1 MIEPPDASAAP
12 AAIEVAGGGERSART
27 LALLNEI
34 ARVAS
39 DGLSLGPILH
49 RITDTLLETLDWDHV
64 AFARVD
70 RERGQ
75 FVCEAVSSRVPSE
88 VTVGY
93 SAPLGDGV
101 VGRVAANGQGLV
113 LDDVAKFPGYV
124 PVAEGVLCEVCVPI
138 EHGGEVVA
146 VLNFE
151 DRRPRQVRAELPL
164 LEAVAR
170 QIGGAIANA
179 RLHEEVW
186 RRAQQLELASEL
198 ARSALEAEELEPLL
212 RRVSERLRERFGF
225 LLCCVYLVDQ
235 RSSKLDL
242 QAIATRRALDR
253 EVPASLSSHR
263 GIVGRAFQLRR
274 AQLVLDVKSDPDYLP
289 MFEDVS
295 SELAMPILFQG
306 RTLGVIN
313 FENDR
318 PQAFS
323 EETVSLLQMI
333 TDQIAGVVHLAA
345 VNRRLSEMAD
355 ELAGAN
361 RRLHEMNR
369 TLEELSTVDS
379 LTGLANRRQFDRLL
393 DLEWRRAIRGGNPLS
408 LLFIDID
415 FFKRYNDTHGHLRG
429 DAVLAE
435 VANLLSAAF
444 TRAGDLIARYG
455 GEEFAALLPNTTL
468 EAAAEL
474 AEQARARVEARGI
487 AHPSSEA
494 ARVVT
499 VSVGVATATPDPWR
513 LPSALVERSD
523 RALYIAKASGRNCL
537 RSAG

>member
-1 MIEPPDASAAP
+1 MFDPPDAAASPVAPP
-12 AAIEVAGGGERSART
+12 AAGERDRSART
-27 LALLNEI
+27 MALLNEL

-39 DGLSLGPILH
+39 DGLALGPILH
-49 RITDTLLETLDWDHV
+49 RITDTLRETLDWDHV
-64 AFARVD
+64 TFARVD
-70 RERGQ
+70 RERGHI
-75 FVCEAVSSRVPSE
+75 VCEAVSSRLDSE
-88 VTVGY
+88 VTVGDTR
-93 SAPLGDGV
+93 PLGRGV
-101 VGRVAANGQGLV
+101 VGQVAATGVGLV
-113 LDDVAKFPGYV
+113 VDDVAKFPGYE
-124 PVAEGVLCEVCVPI
+124 PVAAGVRCEVCVPI

-151 DRRPRQVRAELPL
+151 DRRPREVRSEMPL

-212 RRVSERLRERFGF
+212 KRVAERLRERFGF
-225 LLCCVYLVDQ
+225 LLCSVYLVDQ

-242 QAIATRRALDR
+242 QAIATRRPLA
-253 EVPASLSSHR
+253 VAAPATLSSNR

-274 AQLVLDVKSDPDYLP
+274 AQLVLDVRSDPDYLQV
-289 MFEDVS
+289 FGDVS
-295 SELAMPILFQG
+295 SELALPILFQG
-306 RTLGVIN
+306 RTLGVLN

-345 VNRRLSEMAD
+345 MNQRLSEMAD
-355 ELAGAN
+355 ELATAN

-369 TLEELSTVDS
+369 TLEELSAVDS

-393 DLEWRRAIRGGNPLS
+393 DLEWRRAIRGGSPLS

-435 VANLLSAAF
+435 VAALLSAAF

-455 GEEFAALLPNTTL
+455 GEEFAALLPNTAL

-487 AHPSSEA
+487 AHPASEA

-499 VSVGVATATPDPWR
+499 VSVGVATAVPDAWR

-523 RALYIAKASGRNCL
+523 RALYLAKASGRNCL
-537 RSAG
+537 RTAT

>member
-1 MIEPPDASAAP
+1 MTDSVEAGRVPAAP
-12 AAIEVAGGGERSART
+12 QGPSGLDHGART
-27 LALLNEI
+27 LALLNEL

-39 DGLSLGPILH
+39 DGLALGPILQ
-49 RITDTLLETLDWDHV
+49 RITDTLRDTLDWDHV
-64 AFARVD
+64 TFARVD
-70 RERGQ
+70 RERGE
-75 FVCEAVSSRVPSE
+75 FVCEAVSSRLSPAVA
-88 VTVGY
+88 VGY
-93 SAPLGDGV
+93 ARPLGAGV
-101 VGRVAANGQGLV
+101 VGQVAASGKALV
-113 LDDVAKFPGYV
+113 VEDVARFPGYV
-124 PVAEGVLCEVCVPI
+124 PVAEEVRCEVCVPI
-138 EHGGEVVA
+138 ERGGDVVA

-151 DRRPRQVRAELPL
+151 DRRAREVRAELPL
-164 LEAVAR
+164 LQAVAG
-170 QIGGAIANA
+170 QLGGAIANA

-212 RRVSERLRERFGF
+212 RRVAERLRERFGF
-225 LLCCVYLVDQ
+225 LLCSVYLVDQ
-235 RSSKLDL
+235 PSSRLGL
-242 QAIATRRALDR
+242 RALAVR
-253 EVPASLSSHR
+253 GPLAQEPPVWLSPNR

-274 AQLVLDVKSDPDYLP
+274 AQLVLDVRSDPDYLQVLP
-289 MFEDVS
+289 EVS
-295 SELAMPILFQG
+295 SELAIPILFQG

-318 PQAFS
+318 AQAFQ

-345 VNRRLSEMAD
+345 MNQRLSEMAED
-355 ELAGAN
+355 LATAN
-361 RRLHEMNR
+361 RRLQELNR
-369 TLEELSTVDS
+369 TLEELSAVDA

-435 VANLLSAAF
+435 VANLLAAAF
-444 TRAGDLIARYG
+444 TRAGDLVARYG

-468 EAAAEL
+468 EAATEL
-474 AEQARARVEARGI
+474 AEQARARIEARGI
-487 AHPSSEA
+487 AHPASEA

-499 VSVGVATATPDPWR
+499 VSVGVATAIPDPWR

-523 RALYIAKASGRNCL
+523 RALYLAKGSGRNCL
-537 RSAG
+537 RTAS